1 MEQTVT
7 SSTTKGIVI
16 ALILIVLALIS
27 FFMDMQ
33 PNSYLQYLSYVVFIV
48 GIIWSVNIYG
58 KQIDHNST
66 FGNYFA
72 HGFKVAAIITAIMV
86 IYVVIIINVSPDM
99 KEKAVDA
106 ARKKMES
113 KGNLSTDQI
122 NQAIDITKR
131 FFNVLVIGSTLI
143 GYLIFGA
150 IASVI
155 GAGITKKNPHH
166 FVEG

>member
-48 GIIWSVNIYG
+48 GIIWSVTLYG

-72 HGFKVAAIITAIMV
+72 HGFKVAAVITAIMV
-86 IYVVIIINVSPDM
+86 IYVIIIINVSPDM
-99 KEKAVDA
+99 KEKAMDA

-113 KGNLSTDQI
+113 KGNLSPDQM

-155 GAGITKKNPHH
+155 GAAVTKKNPH

>member
-16 ALILIVLALIS
+16 GLILVVLALIS
-27 FFMDMQ
+27 FLMDMQ
-33 PNSYLQYLSYVVFIV
+33 PNNYLQYVSYIVFIV
-48 GIIWSVNIYG
+48 GIIWSVSIYG

-86 IYVVIIINVSPDM
+86 IYVIIIINVSPDM
-99 KEKAVDA
+99 KEKAMDA

-113 KGNLSTDQI
+113 KGNLSSDQM
-122 NQAIDITKR
+122 NQALDITKR

-150 IASVI
+150 IASLI
-155 GAGITKKNPHH
+155 GAGVTKKNPHP